1 MAPRS
6 VPQWDSCWALPLAV
20 SKGPQTVQH
29 SAHHLEPYSEA
40 AKAHPTV
47 ASWVSLMALHWARQ
61 MAQWWGRSRATRWDP
76 QTVVPKAPQMELELR
91 SAHPTVASWVS
102 SMVRL
107 MAPRSVPQWDS
118 CWALPLAVSKG
129 PQTVQHSAHHL
140 EPYSEAAKAH
150 PTVASWVSSMV
161 RLMAP
166 RSVPQ
171 WDSCW
176 ALPLAVSKGPQT
188 VQHSAHQKALQLVD
202 QTALL
207 RVALKAD
214 QSAAH
219 WTVYWVVRSAV
230 SKAVQKVGR
239 MAGLMAGTWVASEV
253 VRTKEICWTQ

>member
-129 PQTVQHSAHHL
+129 PQTVQHSAH
-140 EPYSEAAKAH
+140 
-150 PTVASWVSSMV
+150 
-161 RLMAP
+161 
-166 RSVPQ
+166 
-171 WDSCW
+171 
-176 ALPLAVSKGPQT
+176 
-188 VQHSAHQKALQLVD
+188 QKALQLVD